1 MTKEQIFALQPSRKI
16 IFSKNCNKKLY
27 CHYYT
32 TIRKSSAYYVPG
44 EYYFVFQAR
53 HAAADHRAL
62 LITKKTILL
71 EQLPEITAYL
81 DTGMNQHQTKELFR
95 RMYPQADWNTQK
107 LDILLLQNLEADLL

>member
-1 MTKEQIFALQPSRKI
+1 MTKAEIFALQPSKKI
-16 IFSKNCNKKLY
+16 IFSKNWNKKLY

-44 EYYFVFQAR
+44 EYYFVFQAG
-53 HAAADHRAL
+53 HAADHRAL

-81 DTGMNQHQTKELFR
+81 DTGMNQQQTKELFR
-95 RMYPQADWNTQK
+95 SMYPQADWNTQK
-107 LDILLLQNLEADLL
+107 LDILLFHNLETDLF